1 MKHKLLALIFMAM
14 LTSVV
19 AMAQNKRISI
29 KAQVQPIKKVLQQ
42 IQEAS
47 NYNIVYSDDVVADSI
62 FVSIDA
68 NQKTV
73 AAVLDEILADKK
85 LFYKQIAENLIVIGS
100 KTLKPADQKAEVLIT
115 ISGQLVNQ
123 HHKAVPFASIGLLK
137 NQNYVTG
144 STSNENGFF
153 QLAYA
158 FENNVQYQVKVS
170 SLGYENLT
178 VSFVYPDTASLRLMA
193 MKQEAKT
200 LATINVTANRPLIE
214 RKADRFV
221 VNVEGSALALGN
233 TALEVLQKSPGL
245 WVSADGAIKLR
256 GNQSVMV
263 MINDVVQRM
272 SQSDLAD
279 YLRTLRSEDISKIE
293 IISNPPSEFEA
304 AGSGG
309 IVHIVLKR
317 SRQDGLLGS
326 VSSQYRQQ
334 VERSAYSG
342 NAMLNYK
349 VKNLYLFGN
358 VSGGKDQ
365 SEYSASTKI
374 LYPDQSRYASYTDRV
389 NDNNKFFYRLGASY
403 DLSKNDFISLQTIQY
418 DGRLNQYFDT
428 HIDVSNSSQPLTGTA
443 RSEWYRKPS
452 QNNTTVNYSLKLDT
466 LGSSLKVIGDYIYS
480 TKTELNDF
488 ASVYT
493 SADKNSTFRNNTPN
507 TTNLYSVQT
516 DYTKMFND
524 KWEFKAGLK
533 FVATKRD
540 NEVLNEDYINGNWVV
555 NTGLSNRF
563 IYKEYLSMGY
573 ASVMHKMGKTSI
585 KLGLRAEQT
594 QMNGNSVTANSR
606 FERNYLSLFPSLF
619 VMRQL
624 NEAKGSS
631 VFFNYSRRLQRPS
644 FADLNPYRLLFDNYL
659 TQLGNPNLMPEYT
672 HKVELGTTFAKGIF
686 ADVYYSL
693 TTDKIAQLA
702 NPVAN
707 KTIEYQTRNF
717 NNSYEYGISINA
729 PLKINSFWST
739 NTGFSVY
746 NLSYRL
752 NDFKIRQTALFA
764 RSQHTFVLKKLFDMD
779 ASVDY
784 RSPYVSANTHIAYW
798 FTSDLGITKRFL
810 KKSLQA
816 RLYVADLFNTAREKD
831 FTEYAA
837 TRIDFY
843 QKRPTRTF
851 SLSLNY
857 SFSAGK
863 KFSNKKIEES
873 SEDEKRRI
881 GN

>member
-1 MKHKLLALIFMAM
+1 MKYKIIAIICMAM
-14 LTSVV
+14 LTSVMAV
-19 AMAQNKRISI
+19 AQNKHISI
-29 KAQVQPIKKVLQQ
+29 KVQAQPIKKVLQQ
-42 IQEAS
+42 IQDAS
-47 NYNIVYSDDVVADSI
+47 RYNIVYSDDVVADSI
-62 FVSIDA
+62 LVSIDA

-73 AAVLDEILADKK
+73 AAILDEILMDKK

-100 KTLKPADQKAEVLIT
+100 KTLKSADQKSEML
-115 ISGQLVNQ
+115 ISGRLMDQ
-123 HHKAVPFASIGLLK
+123 HNKPVTFASIGLLK
-137 NQNYVTG
+137 DKTYVAG
-144 STSNENGFF
+144 STSNENGYF

-158 FENNVQYQVKVS
+158 FENNVQYELKVS
-170 SLGYENLT
+170 SLGYENL
-178 VSFVYPDTASLRLMA
+178 VLGFVYPDTSALKRIA
-193 MKQEAKT
+193 MTQEAKT
-200 LATINVTANRPLIE
+200 LATVNVTGNRPLIE

-221 VNVEGSALALGN
+221 VNVEGSTLALGN
-233 TALEVLQKSPGL
+233 NALEVLQKSPGL
-245 WVSADGAIKLR
+245 WVTGDGAIKLR

-279 YLRTLRSEDISKIE
+279 YLRTLRSEEISKIE

-304 AGSGG
+304 EGSGG
-309 IVHIVLKR
+309 IVHIILKK

-342 NAMLNYK
+342 NATLNYK
-349 VKNLYLFGN
+349 VKSLYLFGN
-358 VSGGKDQ
+358 VSAGKDE
-365 SEYSASTKI
+365 SDYIASTKI
-374 LYPDQSRYASYTDRV
+374 SYADQSRYESFTNRY
-389 NDNNKFFYRLGASY
+389 NNNNRFFYRIGASY
-403 DLSKNDFISLQTIQY
+403 DLSKDQFISVQNMQ
-418 DGRLNQYFDT
+418 GNSKMNQYFDT
-428 HIDVSNSSQPLTGTA
+428 NIDVSNSNQPLTGVA
-443 RSEWYRKPS
+443 RSEWYRKPQ
-452 QNNTTVNYSLKLDT
+452 QNNTTINYSLKLDT

-488 ASVYT
+488 VSIYT
-493 SADKNSTFRNNTPN
+493 LPEKNSTFRNNTPN

-516 DYTKMFND
+516 DFTKMFTKN
-524 KWEFKAGLK
+524 WEFKTGLK

-540 NEVLNEDYINGNWVV
+540 NEVLNEDYIAGNWVV

-573 ASVMHKMGKTSI
+573 ASMVHKMGKTSI

-594 QMNGNSVTANSR
+594 QMNGNSITANEK
-606 FERNYLSLFPSLF
+606 FKRNYLSFFPSLF
-619 VMRQL
+619 IMRQL
-624 NEAKGSS
+624 NEEKGTSI
-631 VFFNYSRRLQRPS
+631 FLNYSRRLQRPS
-644 FADLNPYRLLFDNYL
+644 FADLNPYRVQFDDYL

-672 HKVELGTTFAKGIF
+672 HKIELGTTFAKGIF

-717 NNSYEYGISINA
+717 NNSYEYGFSLNV
-729 PLKINSFWST
+729 PFKINSFWST
-739 NTGFSVY
+739 NNGFSVY
-746 NLSYRL
+746 DLSYRL
-752 NDFKIRQTALFA
+752 NDFKIRQTAMFA
-764 RSQHTFVLKKLFDMD
+764 RSQHTFVFKNVFDVD
-779 ASVDY
+779 ASFDY
-784 RSPYVSANTHIAYW
+784 RSPYVGANTRFAYL
-798 FTSDLGITKRFL
+798 FITDVGLTRRFL
-810 KKSLQA
+810 KKNLQA
-816 RLYVADLFNTAREKD
+816 RLYASDVFNTFREKNV
-831 FTEYAA
+831 TEYTG

-851 SLSLNY
+851 SLTLNY
-857 SFSAGK
+857 SFSTGK